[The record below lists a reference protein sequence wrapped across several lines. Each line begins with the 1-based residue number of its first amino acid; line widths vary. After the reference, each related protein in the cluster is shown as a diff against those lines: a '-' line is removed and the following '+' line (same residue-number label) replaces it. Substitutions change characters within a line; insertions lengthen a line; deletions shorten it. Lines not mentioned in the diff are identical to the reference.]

1 MLERVERLTRRVD
14 GLKAV
19 LAERFGK
26 LGRNGLHA
34 FEQARLAVGLG
45 VRNSALEVVHHGK
58 QIAHEL
64 FSCANTHLASL
75 FGGALAIVVP
85 FRLKAKVLI
94 AHSGRFGFGLGD
106 ALGVGHDFL
115 SLFLDGI
122 SLRIDLGGFRSLG
135 SFSLEGRSGRFS
147 RPFGYFICAV
157 DRNLTRL
164 LGGFVLTVLAH
175 DYFPSFLS
183 STTS

>member
-1 MLERVERLTRRVD
+1 MLKRVKRLARGVD
-14 GLKAV
+14 GLKAM

-26 LGRNGLHA
+26 FGRNRFHA
-34 FEQARLAVGLG
+34 VEQTGIAIGFG
-45 VRNSALEVVHHGK
+45 VRDSALEVVHHGK

-64 FSCANTHLASL
+64 FSGTNAHLASL
-75 FGGALAIVVP
+75 FGRALAIVVP

-94 AHSGRFGFGLGD
+94 AHGGRFSFGLGD
-106 ALGVGHDFL
+106 ALGVSHNCFG
-115 SLFLDGI
+115 LFLDGTN
-122 SLRIDLGGFRSLG
+122 LGLGGLG
-135 SFSLEGRSGRFS
+135 LFGLGGRGGRFS

>member
-1 MLERVERLTRRVD
+1 MRD
-14 GLKAV
+14 
-19 LAERFGK
+19 
-26 LGRNGLHA
+26 
-34 FEQARLAVGLG
+34 
-45 VRNSALEVVHHGK
+45 SALKVVHHGK

-64 FSCANTHLASL
+64 FSGTNAHLASL
-75 FGGALAIVVP
+75 FGRALAIVVP

-94 AHSGRFGFGLGD
+94 AHGGRFSFGLSD
-106 ALGVGHDFL
+106 ALGVSHNRLG
-115 SLFLDGI
+115 LFLDGI
-122 SLRIDLGGFRSLG
+122 SLGLGDLGGFDLFGLG
-135 SFSLEGRSGRFS
+135 GRGGRFS

-164 LGGFVLTVLAH
+164 LGGFVFTVLAH

>member
-1 MLERVERLTRRVD
+1 MLKRVERLARGVD
-14 GLKAV
+14 GLKAM

-26 LGRNGLHA
+26 LGRNRLHA
-34 FEQARLAVGLG
+34 VEQTGITVGFG
-45 VRNSALEVVHHGK
+45 VRDSALKVVHHGK

-64 FSCANTHLASL
+64 FSGTNAHLASL
-75 FGGALAIVVP
+75 FGRALAIVVP

-94 AHSGRFGFGLGD
+94 AHGGRFSFGLGD
-106 ALGVGHDFL
+106 ALGVSHNRLG
-115 SLFLDGI
+115 LFLDGI
-122 SLRIDLGGFRSLG
+122 SLGLGGLSGFRRFGLG
-135 SFSLEGRSGRFS
+135 GRGGRFS